1 MKKLLTILLFV
12 VIAFASKAQY
22 GNQFQ
27 YNAFFK
33 TQGAFDFPSE
43 LGTDIK
49 SFSVNL
55 FGMNAY
61 LGNSIADVNWLYDV
75 ATSIETGTIDGN
87 TVPVLRNPDGSTY
100 LLPHVVL
107 DHLVNNT
114 PENNFLVGGFDV
126 YTPLAIAFKVKTG
139 EDKKEVVTF
148 AFNHRIKTGTSTY
161 LGKDLFTFMYDGIGS
176 FGTDPANLVDFS
188 VGFHAYSEW
197 AFGMSFPVLEL
208 GNSKELRAGMNLKY
222 LVGYAAADT
231 RRANLSL
238 TNQGEGDVWDFN
250 LDYLF
255 NAALPLNA
263 IENGSEIEPLAYGRR
278 GIGNGMGIDFGISL
292 QIMENLK
299 TTMAINDVGSI
310 RYGNGNVINISGN
323 GNVSF
328 DGVRVN
334 VFGLDSVRFNADT
347 LISRFTP
354 NVTYNDFNVALP
366 TRLTL
371 AGEFGLSQKETRK
384 GQEYFQHT
392 LHFTY
397 IQGFNKAVGNST
409 RPFVNVGY
417 SYRLGNMLSTGVNTG
432 FGGIYGFNIGGFVGL
447 RGGPF
452 RISFSSNALLG
463 GLAPQLA
470 KGFDF
475 RLNMALAI

>member
-1 MKKLLTILLFV
+1 MKKLTIILALV
-12 VIAFASKAQY
+12 VVAFSTKAQY

-33 TQGAFDFPSE
+33 TQGAFDYPSE
-43 LGTDIK
+43 LGTDIRT
-49 SFSVNL
+49 FSVNL
-55 FGMNAY
+55 FGMNSY
-61 LGNSIADVNWLYDV
+61 LGNSIADVNWLYNI
-75 ATSIETGTIDGN
+75 ATGIETGTIDGQS
-87 TVPVLRNPDGSTY
+87 VPVLRNADGSTY

-114 PENNFLVGGFDV
+114 PETNFLVGGFDV
-126 YTPLAIAFKVKTG
+126 YTPLAIAFKVKAG

-161 LGKDLFTFMYDGIGS
+161 LGKDLFKFMYNGIGS

-197 AFGMSFPVLEL
+197 AFGMAFPVLEL
-208 GNSKELRAGMNLKY
+208 GNGMALRAGMNLKY
-222 LVGYAAADT
+222 LIGYAAIDT
-231 RRANLSL
+231 RTANLNL
-238 TNQGEGDVWDFN
+238 TNLNEGDVWDFN

-255 NAALPLNA
+255 NAAGPIDA
-263 IENGSEIEPLAYGRR
+263 IEDGADISPVSFARR
-278 GIGNGMGIDFGISL
+278 GIGNGMGIDFGASL
-292 QIMENLK
+292 QVMENLK
-299 TTMAINDVGSI
+299 ATMAVNDIGSI
-310 RYGNGNVINISGN
+310 RYGNGNVINISGS

-334 VFGLDSVRFNADT
+334 VFGLDSVRFNGDT
-347 LISRFTP
+347 LISRFEP
-354 NVTYNDFNVALP
+354 EVTYNDFNVALP

-371 AGEFGLSQKETRK
+371 SGEFGLNQKETRK

-392 LHFTY
+392 IHFTY

-417 SYRLGNMLSTGVNTG
+417 SYRLGNVLSTGVNTG
-432 FGGIYGFNIGGFVGL
+432 YGGIYGFNIGGFVGL

-463 GLAPQLA
+463 GMAPQLA

-475 RLNMALAI
+475 RLNMALAL